1 MYKIAMDVGQWLWN
15 SSFVSG
21 GLCVRADLFFKI
33 FVLAV
38 LVLCFTT
45 ISALGQSDIQ
55 HAAETEPAIG
65 ETVAVSEDRLDA
77 AFAAI
82 EGDDR
87 LQKVRPEW
95 EPEFAPAEQPRRSGT
110 NPIAQALASFFNA
123 IGSVLG
129 YLLALIILLAIL
141 AGVYMVF
148 GESLTLRGR
157 QKDKAIGPDTSL
169 VTDLRPEQG
178 RARALLEDADAL
190 AAQGRFAEAVHLL
203 LFKSIDDIQEQKSG
217 VIGRSLTAREIGAL
231 GVLPETVRDAL
242 SPIIRVVERSFFG
255 GQTVN
260 ERGWKEARA
269 SYETFAFGEAWG

>member
-1 MYKIAMDVGQWLWN
+1 M
-15 SSFVSG
+15 
-21 GLCVRADLFFKI
+21 RADLFFKI
-33 FVLAV
+33 FVFAV

-45 ISALGQSDIQ
+45 ISAIGQSDIQ
-55 HAAETEPAIG
+55 HASETEPAIG

-82 EGDDR
+82 ESDDR

-123 IGSVLG
+123 IGSLLG

-141 AGVYMVF
+141 AGLYMVF

-157 QKDKAIGPDTSL
+157 RKEKTANPDVSIIP
-169 VTDLRPEQG
+169 DLRPDQG
-178 RARALLEDADAL
+178 HARALLEDADAL

-203 LFKSIDDIQEQKSG
+203 LFRSIDDIQSQKSG

-231 GVLPETVRDAL
+231 GVLPQSVRDAL
-242 SPIIRVVERSFFG
+242 APIIGVVERSFFG
-255 GQTVN
+255 GQAVN
-260 ERGWKEARA
+260 ERGWKAARA